1 LSEEISWSEAVRR
14 LIRSVKDKQAI
25 ASACFTMIF
34 LVLIYASYSNIT
46 NVPPVLDDYQSFIGN
61 NEIFLG
67 FPSLDTLLRLSD
79 TIFGW
84 SRWLPM
90 VTFGFDYWRSNGDIS
105 SFHLTNIA
113 VHCLCMIAVVFLV
126 YELLRVSEVDGEK
139 LESRRPVWCAIWIAG
154 VWALHPVQTNAVTY
168 LVQRMTSIQALFY
181 ILSVAFYIRGR
192 SLNIQRKDWIKSLP
206 LYFISLFCSICA
218 FLSKQ
223 NSAMLPVM
231 LLLTELWFFN
241 PSLLKSCWGYL
252 KKTGRRGRVLYVL
265 VFLIGLVIAVKVFSA
280 AMEGYAVRYFTPWE
294 RVLTEARI
302 VAWYIGLLLWP
313 APSRFSFEHDVT
325 LSTSLWSPPTTAASL
340 LFLSGAFWLIL
351 HFRKKFPLLTY
362 GALWF
367 FINLAIESTIVP
379 LELIFE
385 HRLYLPSV
393 GLAMLTLLGLIAA
406 FEWLTQAKFTPHD
419 SEIIVFC
426 SLTLLSSSFAL
437 ATFTRNEV
445 WRDPIVFY
453 EDGVSKSPENPR
465 SHADLAVT
473 LYGAG
478 RYDDAISEAELAQRL
493 GKPNYE
499 QYTVASNVIVGALL
513 GKGDIKESIRR
524 GEEIYASR
532 PENIDVDSM
541 AFFCVSMANAYLLSS
556 NIKSAYDWALKSID
570 YASIVGARDQFALA
584 ESMLVEILK
593 IARAGNIDLDLDGEP
608 DPGALSVHAWMAK
621 KLLSEGRIGEAKR
634 IASAA
639 VASSP
644 EDLASKEIFQLVLRQ
659 EELNRL
665 QNENWNFRDKYLKF
679 STSAF
684 NIYMLMAHTLCKN
697 TLFPAVRSIGE
708 HFVDRALKIEPTSS
722 DAHLL
727 KGWYYFDRSQTE
739 MAVKEA
745 QLATKLNPGDA
756 RAWLGL
762 GFFFAKNKQDDAAIT
777 AFEKTLELYPG
788 YPKRSTI
795 LGMIESLRK
804 EGKPS

>member
-1 LSEEISWSEAVRR
+1 MRR

-61 NEIFLG
+61 NEIFSG
-67 FPSLDTLLRLSD
+67 FPSFDTLLGISK
-79 TIFGW
+79 TEFGW

-113 VHCLCMIAVVFLV
+113 VHCLCMIAVAFLV
-126 YELLRVSEVDGEK
+126 YELLRVSGIDGEK

-181 ILSVAFYIRGR
+181 VLSVAFYIRGR
-192 SLNIQRKDWIKSLP
+192 SLNIQEKDWKKPFP
-206 LYFISLFCSICA
+206 LYFLCFCCSICA

-241 PSLLKSCWGYL
+241 PSLLKSCWGYFA
-252 KKTGRRGRVLYVL
+252 KAGRFARALYLFVL
-265 VFLIGLVIAVKVFSA
+265 LIGLVIAVKVFDA
-280 AMEGYAVRYFTPWE
+280 VMAGYAVRYFSPWE

-340 LFLSGAFWLIL
+340 LFLSGAIWLIL
-351 HFRKKFPLLTY
+351 HFRKKSPLLTY

-367 FINLAIESTIVP
+367 FVNLAIESTIVP
-379 LELIFE
+379 LELVFE

-393 GLAMLTLLGLIAA
+393 GLAMLALPGLIAA
-406 FEWLTQAKFTPHD
+406 FQRLTQAKFTPRD
-419 SEIIVFC
+419 SEIMVFC
-426 SLTLLSSSFAL
+426 SLTLLSSSLAL

-478 RYDDAISEAELAQRL
+478 RYDEAISEAELAQRL

-513 GKGDIKESIRR
+513 GKSDTKEAIRR
-524 GEEIYASR
+524 GEEIYSSR

-541 AFFCVSMANAYLLSS
+541 AFFCVNMAKAYLLSS
-556 NIKSAYDWALKSID
+556 NIESAFYWSSKAFD
-570 YASIVGARDQFALA
+570 YAFVVGARDQI
-584 ESMLVEILK
+584 ELVEKIQLEILK
-593 IARAGNIDLDLDGEP
+593 IAHTGNFDLDYDGEA
-608 DPGALSVHAWMAK
+608 DPGALSARAWMAK
-621 KLLSEGRIGEAKR
+621 KLLSEGRIEEAKR
-634 IASAA
+634 VASAA

-644 EDLASKEIFQLVLRQ
+644 EDLASKEILQLVLRQ
-659 EELNRL
+659 EELSRL
-665 QNENWNFRDKYLKF
+665 QNENWNFRDRYLRF
-679 STSAF
+679 PTSAF
-684 NIYMLMAHTLCKN
+684 NIYMLMAHTLCKS
-697 TLFPAVRSIGE
+697 TLLPTARSIGE
-708 HFVDRALKIEPTSS
+708 HFIDRALKIEPTSS

-727 KGWYYFDRSQTE
+727 KGWYYFDRNQTE